1 MEETKI
7 KLYQNQKAME
17 AFIGTPEKTSWYL
30 SAFKKYDLNGIE
42 KPCWYWSWAAFF
54 LGPWYLL
61 YRKCYLEG
69 IALLVISAFL
79 SSLEGSL
86 YLIVNIVLGGFLPF
100 VYYKRF
106 KKTALEVENIEPN
119 FDKQI
124 QMLGELGGVNKP
136 LLYIGI
142 GISVAFVLF
151 IMLALGS

>member
-17 AFIGTPEKTSWYL
+17 AFIGTPEKLSWYL

-69 IALLVISAFL
+69 IILLVVSSIL
-79 SSLEGSL
+79 GSLEGSL
-86 YLIVNIVLGGFLPF
+86 YFLVNIGLGGSLPF
-100 VYYKRF
+100 VYYKKF
-106 KKTALEVENIEPN
+106 KKTAIEVETVEHD

-124 QMLGELGGVNKP
+124 QMLNELGGVNQP
-136 LLYIGI
+136 LLYAGI
-142 GISVAFVLF
+142 GISVALVL
-151 IMLALGS
+151 IIIVALGN